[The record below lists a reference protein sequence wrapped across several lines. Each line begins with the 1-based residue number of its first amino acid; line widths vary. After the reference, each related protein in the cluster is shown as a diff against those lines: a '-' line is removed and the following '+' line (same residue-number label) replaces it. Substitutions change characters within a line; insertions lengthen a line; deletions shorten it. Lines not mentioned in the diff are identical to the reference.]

1 MHMHMHMCMYVHV
14 HVHVHVHAHVCAHVH
29 VHVYTAAI
37 PHVQLHSLTHP
48 SHTRVHPPQVL
59 ALHALVR
66 RGVNGLTYDTPLAA
80 LWPQLS
86 AAKLGGTVADAL
98 SHRLGLAPPPADVL
112 HSPTAMADLPARIAA
127 VAATPPEARGA
138 EAQGGERDGGVGA
151 PRSSGLSYGWLLAGL
166 VERITGRAYTEQLRD
181 LVLSPLGLHGAIWA
195 GHLPAAVTAD
205 AALVSTCFAA
215 ALKRLA
221 PHTDAAPASP
231 APPDTPDAAPDA
243 TPDAPGLE
251 GGLPSA
257 AALAADVALNAAG
270 VNALHGACVPGLGG
284 FGSARGMCAL
294 LGKVAALAP
303 QGAWDVRCGV
313 EASPLFGERQWGL
326 GVQRYERRGGMPPL
340 LGLHSFGGSVV
351 LFCPRTG
358 LSVALLLND
367 CQLDYGVTRQVLELV
382 CTELKLG
389 HVSFLEHGLF

>member
-1 MHMHMHMCMYVHV
+1 MHMHMQ
-14 HVHVHVHAHVCAHVH
+14 HAHVH
-29 VHVYTAAI
+29 TAL
-37 PHVQLHSLTHP
+37 PPRVQLQPLTHP
-48 SHTRVHPPQVL
+48 SHIAYRPPQVL

-80 LWPQLS
+80 LWPQLT

-98 SHRLGLAPPPADVL
+98 SHRLGLVPPPADVL

-127 VAATPPEARGA
+127 VAAAPPGAKARGA
-138 EAQGGERDGGVGA
+138 EAQGGERDHGVGA

-166 VERITGRAYTEQLRD
+166 VERITGRAYTEQLRE
-181 LVLSPLGLHGAIWA
+181 LVISPLGLHGAIWA
-195 GHLPAAVTAD
+195 GHLPVAVAAD
-205 AALVSTCFAA
+205 AALVSTGFAA
-215 ALKRLA
+215 ALKRLT
-221 PHTDAAPASP
+221 PHTDASTAAAPASP
-231 APPDTPDAAPDA
+231 ASPHTPDTSDAP
-243 TPDAPGLE
+243 PDAPGLE

-294 LGKVAALAP
+294 LGKAAALAP

-351 LFCPRTG
+351 LFCPRTE

-382 CTELKLG
+382 CSELKLG
-389 HVSFLEHGLF
+389 HVSFLEQGLF

>member
-1 MHMHMHMCMYVHV
+1 M
-14 HVHVHVHAHVCAHVH
+14 
-29 VHVYTAAI
+29 
-37 PHVQLHSLTHP
+37 PLTHP
-48 SHTRVHPPQVL
+48 ARVGLTRPSHARPVAPPPQVL

-66 RGVNGLTYDTPLAA
+66 RGVNGLAFDTPLAA
-80 LWPQLS
+80 LWPQLT

-112 HSPTAMADLPARIAA
+112 HSPAALADLAARIAA
-127 VAATPPEARGA
+127 VAAAPPEAEGAQAQRGA
-138 EAQGGERDGGVGA
+138 RDGGVGA

-166 VERITGRAYTEQLRD
+166 VERITGRAYAEQLGE
-181 LVLSPLGLHGAIWA
+181 LVLAPLGLHGALWA
-195 GHLPAAVTAD
+195 GHLPAAVSAD
-205 AALVSTCFAA
+205 AALVSTGFAA
-215 ALKRLA
+215 ALQRLA
-221 PHTDAAPASP
+221 PHTDASTAAET
-231 APPDTPDAAPDA
+231 PPDAPS
-243 TPDAPGLE
+243 DAPGLE

-257 AALAADVALNAAG
+257 ASLAADVALNAAG

-294 LGKVAALAP
+294 LGKAAALAP
-303 QGAWDVRCGV
+303 RGAWDVRCGV

-326 GVQRYERRGGMPPL
+326 GVQRYARRGGMPPL

-351 LFCPRTG
+351 LFCPRTE

-382 CTELKLG
+382 CSELKLG
-389 HVSFLEHGLF
+389 HVSFLEQGLF

>member
-1 MHMHMHMCMYVHV
+1 MPHDTTRARPA
-14 HVHVHVHAHVCAHVH
+14 HALLASASHAV
-29 VHVYTAAI
+29 
-37 PHVQLHSLTHP
+37 LTP
-48 SHTRVHPPQVL
+48 RRTPPQVL

-66 RGVNGLTYDTPLAA
+66 RGVNGLTFDTPLAA

-112 HSPTAMADLPARIAA
+112 HSPAAMADLSARTAA
-127 VAATPPEARGA
+127 VAAAPPEAEGA
-138 EAQGGERDGGVGA
+138 QAQGGARDGARDGGVGA

-166 VERITGRAYTEQLRD
+166 VERITGRAYAEQLGE
-181 LVLSPLGLHGAIWA
+181 LVLSPLGLHEALWA
-195 GHLPAAVTAD
+195 GHLPAAVSAD
-205 AALVSTCFAA
+205 AALVSTGFAA
-215 ALKRLA
+215 ALQRLA
-221 PHTDAAPASP
+221 PHTDASTAAET
-231 APPDTPDAAPDA
+231 PPDAP
-243 TPDAPGLE
+243 PDAPGLE

-257 AALAADVALNAAG
+257 ASLAADVALNAAG

-294 LGKVAALAP
+294 LGKAAALAP
-303 QGAWDVRCGV
+303 RGAWDVRCGV

-326 GVQRYERRGGMPPL
+326 GVQRYARRGGMPPL
-340 LGLHSFGGSVV
+340 LGLHSFGGSVA
-351 LFCPRTG
+351 LFCPRTE

-382 CTELKLG
+382 CSELKLG